1 MFKTHNQV
9 KGGRG
14 GRANLR
20 RLTYFVSV
28 VETGSFTAAAER
40 LGITKAVVSQQVAR
54 LESEFRTSLL
64 VRTTRKVQPTETGQ
78 AFYLRCAMILRE
90 AEDAFD
96 ELAEGS
102 TEPSGTLRLTA
113 PFDYGVGVVVP
124 VIAAFMQRYPACK
137 VDAILSDQTL
147 NIMTGNIELA
157 IRVGWLAET
166 GLQVRKIGTFRQLL
180 VAAPAMAAQ
189 VARLT
194 RPEDIAKLPFVANTA
209 LRDPLRW
216 DFSLNENKRQVV
228 NVQASIFLDATLAVR
243 EAVCQGAGLSVLP
256 DYAVADDIAAGRL
269 IEVLPQ
275 WCLSSGGIHAVFPAA
290 RFRPTKVRAFVDLL
304 AERELLRRASS
315 ILHVSAPKPSGRR
328 TASPTRAGRRAPR
341 Q

>member
-1 MFKTHNQV
+1 MLKTYNQV
-9 KGGRG
+9 KNGLGGLS
-14 GRANLR
+14 NLK
-20 RLTYFVSV
+20 RLTYFVAV

-64 VRTTRKVQPTETGQ
+64 VRTTRKVQPTESGQ

-90 AEDAFD
+90 AEEAFD

-124 VIAAFMQRYPACK
+124 VIATFMQRYPGCK

-147 NIMTGNIELA
+147 DIMNGNIELA

-166 GLQVRKIGTFRQLL
+166 GLQARKIGTFRQVL
-180 VAAPAMAAQ
+180 VAAPAMGARVAQ
-189 VARLT
+189 FT
-194 RPEDIAKLPFVANTA
+194 RPEDIANLPFVANSA

-216 DFSLNENKRQVV
+216 DFALNDTERQVV

-243 EAVCQGAGLSVLP
+243 EAVFHGAGLSVLP

-269 IEVLPQ
+269 IEVLPR
-275 WCLSSGGIHAVFPAA
+275 WRLSSGGIHAVFPAT

-304 AERELLRRASS
+304 AERELLRQSFGHGLKTWHPRGS
-315 ILHVSAPKPSGRR
+315 PPSN
-328 TASPTRAGRRAPR
+328 PDAG
-341 Q
+341 

>member
-1 MFKTHNQV
+1 MLKTYSQAENNL
-9 KGGRG
+9 GGLG
-14 GRANLR
+14 NLR
-20 RLTYFVSV
+20 RLTYFVAV

-64 VRTTRKVQPTETGQ
+64 VRTTRKVQPTEAGQ

-90 AEDAFD
+90 AEAAFD

-124 VIAAFMQRYPACK
+124 AIAAFAKRYPACK

-147 NIMTGNIELA
+147 DIMSGNIELA

-166 GLQVRKIGTFRQLL
+166 SLQARKIGAFRQLL
-180 VAAPAMAAQ
+180 VAPPDMKRQ

-209 LRDPLRW
+209 LRDHLQW
-216 DFSLNENKRQVV
+216 DFSLNEIERQAVH
-228 NVQASIFLDATLAVR
+228 VQASIFLDATLAVR

-256 DYAVADDIAAGRL
+256 DYAVEDDLAAGRL
-269 IEVLPQ
+269 IQVLPQ
-275 WCLSSGGIHAVFPAA
+275 WRLPSGGIHAVFPAA
-290 RFRPTKVRAFVDLL
+290 RFRPAKVRAFVDLL
-304 AERELLRRASS
+304 ALREQQ
-315 ILHVSAPKPSGRR
+315 
-328 TASPTRAGRRAPR
+328 R
-341 Q
+341 QAIKGTTP